1 MIDIGYCKISFPNQ
15 IQFISNTFMEVH
27 FSKGMEEE
35 HICFSKPRLKK
46 RQKVLIGLKKLL
58 MGKKKRKKEEGS
70 FDVTL
75 EMVIVQ

>member
-1 MIDIGYCKISFPNQ
+1 
-15 IQFISNTFMEVH
+15 MEVH

-58 MGKKKRKKEEGS
+58 MGKGEKEEEGS

-75 EMVIVQ
+75 EIVIAQ

>member
-1 MIDIGYCKISFPNQ
+1 
-15 IQFISNTFMEVH
+15 MEVH
-27 FSKGMEEE
+27 FSKRMEEE

>member
-1 MIDIGYCKISFPNQ
+1 
-15 IQFISNTFMEVH
+15 MEVH

-58 MGKKKRKKEEGS
+58 MGKKKRKKRRGKKEEGS